1 MASFTERVSVAP
13 DSHPAII
20 AGQHGGGAGQVTRMA
35 SEHSEEYTGGRTDR
49 RTDEIRPSEPAREA
63 IRESLPLEQT
73 SVCVIRPYT
82 CNLDHFRQS
91 GNNSLERVFGAT
103 FR

>member
-1 MASFTERVSVAP
+1 
-13 DSHPAII
+13 
-20 AGQHGGGAGQVTRMA
+20 MA
-35 SEHSEEYTGGRTDR
+35 SEHSEEYTGGRSRGGTGRPDR
-49 RTDEIRPSEPAREA
+49 REEDEIRPSDPAREA
-63 IRESLPLEQT
+63 IHENLPLEQT